1 MSLIRRKAFR
11 IISGIYPTLLRSL
24 YGMVI
29 GDNSHISR
37 KAILDKNV
45 NPKGIIIGQNT
56 WVLAESMILAHDY
69 CQGSN
74 GKGKLFTTTIGN
86 NCVIGTRS
94 LILPGVTIVNHCV
107 VAAGSVVTKDVP
119 NGCLV
124 AGNPAKIIRRGVEIT
139 DACQIANYGINVNR

>member
-1 MSLIRRKAFR
+1 MSLLRKKAFLL
-11 IISGIYPTLLRSL
+11 ITGVYPALLRSY
-24 YGMVI
+24 YGMTI
-29 GDNSHISR
+29 GDNTHISR
-37 KAILDKNV
+37 KAFLDKNV
-45 NPKGIIIGQNT
+45 NPKGIIIGSNT

-94 LILPGVTIVNHCV
+94 LILPGVTIGSHCV

-119 NGCLV
+119 DGCLV
-124 AGNPAKIIRRGVEIT
+124 AGNPAKIIRKGVVIT
-139 DACQIANYGINVNR
+139 DACQIANYGI